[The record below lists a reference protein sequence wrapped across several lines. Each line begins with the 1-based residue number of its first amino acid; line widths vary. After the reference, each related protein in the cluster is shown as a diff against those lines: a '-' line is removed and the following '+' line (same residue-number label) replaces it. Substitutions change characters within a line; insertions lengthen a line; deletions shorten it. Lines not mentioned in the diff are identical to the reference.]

1 VLVTLFVPVVVLEVL
16 LPALLFAA
24 AAVVV
29 VLELSV
35 VPVFVVLAGT
45 VIPLITVVLVVG
57 RLVAAA
63 ESLSLWFIRSL
74 TFAGCSPVFVLVF
87 ALWVVVALDLCVE
100 DCVFLFVVE
109 RVCADNP
116 PKHNVNNTAIDIFLI
131 QHHFD

>member
-1 VLVTLFVPVVVLEVL
+1 VLEVL
-16 LPALLFAA
+16 VPALLFAA

-35 VPVFVVLAGT
+35 VPVFVVVFVVLAGT